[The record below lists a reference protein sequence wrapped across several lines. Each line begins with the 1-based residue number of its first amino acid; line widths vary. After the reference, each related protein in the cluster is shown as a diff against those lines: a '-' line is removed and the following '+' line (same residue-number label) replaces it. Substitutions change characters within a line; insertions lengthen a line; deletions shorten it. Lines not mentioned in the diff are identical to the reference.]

1 MASNANPFSGFLGGS
16 DWSSLLMEAMPR
28 AAYYSSPTGQAFGAG
43 SPRQQRYF
51 QQGFQD
57 VENQWY
63 GSFGQQVRAAGEA
76 GVAQKDFS
84 APGFA
89 EWMEQQDPWTSR
101 YTSLPQQA
109 RGVNT
114 GLYNPRTRFLYY

>member
-1 MASNANPFSGFLGGS
+1 MAESPNPFAGFLGGS
-16 DWSSLLMEAMPR
+16 DWSSILLEAQPR
-28 AAYYSSPTGQAFGAG
+28 AAYYSSPTGQAFGSR

-51 QQGFQD
+51 QQSFQD
-57 VENQWY
+57 VENQWLGVY
-63 GSFGQQVRAAGEA
+63 GAGERA
-76 GVAQKDFS
+76 GVP

-101 YTSLPQQA
+101 YTSLPQQM

>member
-1 MASNANPFSGFLGGS
+1 MPSNANPFSGFLGGS
-16 DWSSLLMEAMPR
+16 DWSSLLMLEAMPR

-57 VENQWY
+57 VENQWL
-63 GSFGQQVRAAGEA
+63 GALGQGIRTGGET
-76 GVAQKDFS
+76 
-84 APGFA
+84 PGFA

>member
-1 MASNANPFSGFLGGS
+1 MANNANPFSGFLGGS
-16 DWSSLLMEAMPR
+16 DWSSLLLEAMPQ
-28 AAYYSSPTGQAFGAG
+28 AAYYSSPTGQAFGAR

-57 VENQWY
+57 VQSQWL
-63 GSFGQQVRAAGEA
+63 GAIGGAMRTGGET
-76 GVAQKDFS
+76 
-84 APGFA
+84 PGFA
-89 EWMEQQDPWTSR
+89 EWMEQQDPWTAR
-101 YTSLPQQA
+101 YTSLPQQM